1 MIHHEL
7 ARATRDGRRYEV
19 DDGEVALARS
29 PLPRHQ
35 VVVRNLARL
44 LEAFAEVHGGIS
56 FCAPLDLAL
65 SDGDV
70 VQPDLMYFSH
80 ERRHL
85 IDLDRPLGQIPDLIV
100 EVLSAETATDDRGRR
115 MQLFARHGVPEYWL
129 VDPEAAAIDVHRLH
143 RGRYVRVQRA
153 TGYQRVRSE
162 WIDGLTMIAG
172 AVFVRT

>member
-1 MIHHEL
+1 MHHEL
-7 ARATRDGRRYEV
+7 SRPTRDGRRYEV
-19 DDGEVALARS
+19 DDGQVALAPS

-44 LEAFAEVHGGIS
+44 LEAFAEVDGGIS
-56 FCAPLDLAL
+56 FCAPLDLTL
-65 SDGDV
+65 SDADI
-70 VQPDLMYFSH
+70 VQPDLMYFSQ

-100 EVLSAETATDDRGRR
+100 EVLSAETASDDRGRR
-115 MQLFARHGVPEYWL
+115 MLLFARHGVPEYWL
-129 VDPEAAAIDVHRLH
+129 ADPDAASIDVHRLE

-162 WIDGLTMIAG
+162 WIDGLALIAG
-172 AVFVRT
+172 AVFART